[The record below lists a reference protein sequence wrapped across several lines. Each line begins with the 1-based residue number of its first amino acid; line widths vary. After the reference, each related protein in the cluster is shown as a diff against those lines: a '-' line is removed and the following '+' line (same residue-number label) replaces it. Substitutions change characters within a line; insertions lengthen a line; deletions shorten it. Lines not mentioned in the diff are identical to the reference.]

1 MGGRS
6 LRAAVDREIPCLS
19 QVEEREKTLAGLERM
34 TSDLNTQ
41 RKKAQKDVS
50 GCPPLANWA
59 GGG

>member
-1 MGGRS
+1 M
-6 LRAAVDREIPCLS
+6 DREIPCLS

-59 GGG
+59 GGGESVRV